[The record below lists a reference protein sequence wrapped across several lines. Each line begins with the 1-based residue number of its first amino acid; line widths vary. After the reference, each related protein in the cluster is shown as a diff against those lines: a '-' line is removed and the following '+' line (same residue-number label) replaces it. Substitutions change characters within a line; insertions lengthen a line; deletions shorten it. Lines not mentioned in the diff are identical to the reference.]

1 MVTQSPASEEL
12 QAWRDE
18 LDAVLRSRS
27 FQQAP
32 TLAALLAYLCHKRF
46 AGEASQ
52 IKEYSIGA
60 EVLRRGPSFDPDTD
74 SIVRVEINRLRK
86 RLAAWYAAE
95 GASRPLR
102 IVIPVGQYVPDFQPA
117 PAPVAHQPPAI
128 PADGAP
134 ESRPPHRAPW
144 LARPT
149 ALLALAAV
157 VVLLAAALFFFWPR
171 SHPQP
176 APETAAAPQPSAA
189 GPTFGPPVGDE
200 VRILAGATHAQ
211 VDHAG
216 RLWSADASFTGG
228 AAVAN
233 SVRHFARTA
242 NPGFFRASRQ
252 GQFRYDIPLR
262 PGVYELHLYFAETVY
277 GPETAAGGGEGSR
290 LFTVRAN
297 GRPLLEH
304 FDVVADT
311 GGDGIAD
318 ERVFIDLS
326 PARDGSLHL
335 EFAGENG
342 SAAMLSAL
350 KILPGLRG
358 RMRPVRILARQTPYY
373 SDDSQLWSPDDDYDG
388 GQLASYAEPVTGS
401 DDPELYE
408 SERWGNFSYAIAAP
422 PGRYT
427 VVLHFAARP
436 HAAPALS
443 FERVFNVFSN
453 GRAIVDNFDLAEE
466 ARQSDVVVR
475 RITGL
480 EPSAQGKLLLT
491 FVPIKGYASVTGIEV
506 LPE

>member
-1 MVTQSPASEEL
+1 MVTQTPASQEI

-18 LDAVLRSRS
+18 LDAVLRSHS

-32 TLAALLAYLCHKRF
+32 TLAALLSWLCNKRF
-46 AGEASQ
+46 AGESSQ

-74 SIVRVEINRLRK
+74 SIVRVEVNRLRK
-86 RLAAWYAAE
+86 RLAAYYAAE
-95 GASRPLR
+95 GAARPLR
-102 IVIPVGQYVPDFQPA
+102 IVIAVGQYVPDFQPA
-117 PAPVAHQPPAI
+117 PAPDRDRLVAAEAPLSGSAI
-128 PADGAP
+128 AADRT
-134 ESRPPHRAPW
+134 SWFFRRAV
-144 LARPT
+144 
-149 ALLALAAV
+149 LLVLAAG
-157 VVLLAAALFFFWPR
+157 VVLLAAALFLRWPR

-176 APETAAAPQPSAA
+176 APEAATAPQPSGTA
-189 GPTFGPPVGDE
+189 PTFGPPVGDE
-200 VRILAGATHAQ
+200 VRILAGAVHAQ

-216 RLWSADASFTGG
+216 RLWSADRNFTGG
-228 AAVAN
+228 AAVVN
-233 SVRHFARTA
+233 TVRHFARTA

-262 PGVYELHLYFAETVY
+262 PGIYELHLFFAETVY

-318 ERVFIDLS
+318 DRVFIDLA
-326 PARDGSLHL
+326 PARDGFLHL
-335 EFAGENG
+335 DFAGENG

-350 KILPGLRG
+350 EILPGLRG

-373 SDDSQLWSPDDDYDG
+373 SNDSQWWSPDDDYDG
-388 GQLASYAEPVTGS
+388 GQLASYAEPATGT

-436 HAAPALS
+436 HAAPALT
-443 FERVFNVFSN
+443 FDRVFSVFSN
-453 GRAIVDNFDLAEE
+453 GRAILENFDLAQE
-466 ARQSDVVVR
+466 ARQADIVER

-480 EPSAQGKLLLT
+480 EPSAQGKLLLS